1 MNCMDVVQK
10 IMLVMYFLLKADNI
24 SIKEILEKQE
34 KVVDINEYKGIKEK
48 AKQKM
53 KNINFAPVSL
63 PIMEFGKGGQRKFF
77 KDLLDKI
84 VI

>member
-1 MNCMDVVQK
+1 MSK
-10 IMLVMYFLLKADNI
+10 LRLLKADNI
-24 SIKEILEKQE
+24 NIREILEKQE
-34 KVVDINEYKGIKEK
+34 NVLDINEYKEIKEK
-48 AKQKM
+48 ARRVM
-53 KNINFAPVSL
+53 KKVHFAPVSL